1 MDSEGCN
8 ALTASSV
15 SEDLLVDFDVYDP
28 ALAAPVDVF
37 QEKAAELRARGPIVY
52 SPHHGGH
59 WIVTRYADIFRILR
73 DAETFSSY
81 PNNLVDAGQGKF
93 IPVEIDPPEHTQ
105 YRQALQPLFGPA
117 RMKALE
123 PRIREIIN
131 QLIDGFADSGRCEFV
146 AEFAHAL
153 PTRVFLSL
161 MGWPLDDA
169 EQFTEWTDIA
179 LQGIPG
185 ADEEES
191 ARARAEAAT
200 NVFEYFGAFVD
211 RVRSGQEDSESV
223 TAQIIDTPIRMDGVE
238 RHLTDEE
245 LRRMFFLLLIAGLH
259 TVQGSLGWAMVH
271 LANNPV
277 QRQALIDDSSLVPD
291 AVEEILR
298 IEAAVSMGRRAT
310 RDVEIAGVNIKAD
323 DQLLL
328 LLCAANRDEAEFDN
342 PDAFVIDRGPNRH
355 LSFGAGPHRCLGS
368 HLARLELTLAMEEIH
383 RRIPDYALV
392 DSDPPLMHGTSV
404 RGCVRLPLTFTPESR
419 S

>member
-1 MDSEGCN
+1 MTINE
-8 ALTASSV
+8 V
-15 SEDLLVDFDVYDP
+15 SADLLVDFDVYDP
-28 ALAAPVDVF
+28 SLASPVDVF
-37 QEKAAELRARGPIVY
+37 QERAAELRARGPIVY
-52 SPHHGGH
+52 SPHYGGH
-59 WIVTRYADIFRILR
+59 WIVTRYDEIFRILR

-81 PNNLVDAGQGKF
+81 PNNLVDAGQGRF
-93 IPVEIDPPEHTQ
+93 IPVEIDPPEHTA

-117 RMKALE
+117 RMKELE
-123 PRIREIIN
+123 PKIREIIN
-131 QLIDGFADSGRCEFV
+131 ELIDGFARSGSCEFV

-153 PTRVFLSL
+153 PTRVFLTL

-169 EQFTEWTDIA
+169 DRFSEWTDTA

-185 ADEEES
+185 ATEEEN
-191 ARARAEAAT
+191 ARARADAAAK
-200 NVFEYFGAFVD
+200 VFEYFGAFAE
-211 RVRSGQEDSESV
+211 RVRSGHEDPDSV
-223 TAQIIDTPIRMDGVE
+223 TAQIINTPITMDGE
-238 RHLTDEE
+238 KRLLTDEE

-271 LANNPV
+271 LVNNPT
-277 QRQALIDDSSLVPD
+277 QRQALVDDARLVPE

-328 LLCAANRDEAEFDN
+328 LLCSANRDDSEFDD
-342 PDAFVIDRGPNRH
+342 PDAFVVDRGSNRH

-368 HLARLELTLAMEEIH
+368 HLARIELRLAMDEIH

-392 DSDPPLMHGTSV
+392 ENDPPIMHGTSV
-404 RGCVRLPLTFTPESR
+404 RGCVRLPLVFTPES
-419 S
+419 

>member
-1 MDSEGCN
+1 
-8 ALTASSV
+8 LTTHDIAT
-15 SEDLLVDFDVYDP
+15 DLTVDFDVYDP
-28 ALAAPVDVF
+28 ALVAPVDVF
-37 QEKAAELRARGPIVY
+37 QQKAAELRVRGPILY
-52 SPHHGGH
+52 SPHYGGH

-117 RMKALE
+117 RMKELE
-123 PRIREIIN
+123 PQIRAIIN
-131 QLIDGFADSGRCEFV
+131 ELIDGFASAGRCEFV

-153 PTRVFLSL
+153 PTHVFLTL
-161 MGWPLDDA
+161 MGWPLADA
-169 EQFTEWTDIA
+169 ERFTEWTDTA

-185 ADEEES
+185 ASEEES
-191 ARARAEAAT
+191 AKARAEAAAS
-200 NVFEYFGAFVD
+200 VFEYFGAFVD
-211 RVRSGQEDSESV
+211 RVRSGQEDADSI
-223 TAQIIDTPIRMDGVE
+223 TAQIINTPIRMDGVE

-271 LANNPV
+271 LANNPA
-277 QRQALIDDSSLVPD
+277 QRQALIDDSGLVPD

-310 RDVEIAGVNIKAD
+310 RDVEIAGVQVKQD

-328 LLCAANRDEAEFDN
+328 LLCSANRDDAEFDD

-392 DSDPPLMHGTSV
+392 QSDPPLMHGTSV
-404 RGCVRLPLTFTPESR
+404 RGCVRLPLTFTPES
-419 S
+419 

>member
-1 MDSEGCN
+1 MTTRDI
-8 ALTASSV
+8 AA
-15 SEDLLVDFDVYDP
+15 DLMVDFDVYDP

-37 QEKAAELRARGPIVY
+37 QTRAAELRARGPILY
-52 SPHHGGH
+52 SPHYGGH
-59 WIVTRYADIFRILR
+59 WIVTRYTEIFSILR

-117 RMKALE
+117 RMKELE
-123 PRIREIIN
+123 PRIRAIVNE
-131 QLIDGFADSGRCEFV
+131 LIDGFAPTGRCEFV

-153 PTRVFLSL
+153 PTRVFLTL

-169 EQFTEWTDIA
+169 ERFTQWTDVA

-185 ADEEES
+185 AGEEES
-191 ARARAEAAT
+191 ARARAEAAA
-200 NVFEYFGAFVD
+200 NVFEYFGAFVE
-211 RVRSGQEDSESV
+211 RVRSGQEDTGSV
-223 TAQIIDTPIRMDGVE
+223 TAQIIRTPVCMDGVE

-271 LANNPV
+271 LANNPM
-277 QRQALIDDSSLVPD
+277 QRQALIDDSSLVPE

-310 RDVEIAGVNIKAD
+310 RDTEIAGVNIKSG

-328 LLCAANRDEAEFDN
+328 LLCSANRDDAEFDD
-342 PDAFVIDRGPNRH
+342 PDAFVIDRGTNRH

-368 HLARLELTLAMEEIH
+368 HLARLELTVAIEEIH
-383 RRIPDYALV
+383 RRLPDYAMV
-392 DSDPPLMHGTSV
+392 EDDPPLMHGTSV
-404 RGCVRLPLTFTPESR
+404 RGCVRLPLTFTPER
-419 S
+419 

>member
-1 MDSEGCN
+1 M
-8 ALTASSV
+8 
-15 SEDLLVDFDVYDP
+15 VDFDVYDP

-37 QEKAAELRARGPIVY
+37 QAKAAGLRARGPILY
-52 SPHHGGH
+52 SPHYGGH
-59 WIVTRYADIFRILR
+59 WIVTRYDDIFRILR

-117 RMKALE
+117 RMKELE
-123 PRIREIIN
+123 PKIREIIN
-131 QLIDGFADSGRCEFV
+131 ELIDGFASSGRCEFV

-153 PTRVFLSL
+153 PTRVFLTL

-169 EQFTEWTDIA
+169 ERFTEWTDIA

-185 ADEEES
+185 AGEEES

-211 RVRSGQEDSESV
+211 RVRSGQEDGESV
-223 TAQIIDTPIRMDGVE
+223 TAQIINTPIRMDGVE
-238 RHLTDEE
+238 RYLTDEE

-271 LANNPV
+271 LANNPA
-277 QRQALIDDSSLVPD
+277 QRNALIEDTSLVPD

-310 RDVEIAGVNIKAD
+310 RDVEIAGVKVEAG

-328 LLCAANRDEAEFDN
+328 LLCSANRDDTEFDD
-342 PDAFVIDRGPNRH
+342 PDAFEIDRGSSRH

-392 DSDPPLMHGTSV
+392 ESDPPLMHGTSV
-404 RGCVRLPLTFTPESR
+404 RGCVRLPLTFTPEL
-419 S
+419 

>member
-1 MDSEGCN
+1 M
-8 ALTASSV
+8 
-15 SEDLLVDFDVYDP
+15 VDFDVYDP

-37 QEKAAELRARGPIVY
+37 QAKAAGLRARGPILY
-52 SPHHGGH
+52 SPHYGGH
-59 WIVTRYADIFRILR
+59 WIVTRYDDIFRILR

-117 RMKALE
+117 RMKELE
-123 PRIREIIN
+123 PKIREIIN
-131 QLIDGFADSGRCEFV
+131 ELIDGFASSGRCEFV

-153 PTRVFLSL
+153 PTRVFLTL
-161 MGWPLDDA
+161 MGWPLYDA
-169 EQFTEWTDIA
+169 ERFTEWTDIA

-185 ADEEES
+185 AGEEES

-211 RVRSGQEDSESV
+211 RVRSGQEDGESV
-223 TAQIIDTPIRMDGVE
+223 TAQIINTPIRMDGAE
-238 RHLTDEE
+238 RYLTDEE

-271 LANNPV
+271 LANNPA
-277 QRQALIDDSSLVPD
+277 QRNALIEDTSLVPD

-310 RDVEIAGVNIKAD
+310 RDVEIAGVKVEAG

-328 LLCAANRDEAEFDN
+328 LLCSANRDDTEFDD
-342 PDAFVIDRGPNRH
+342 PDAFEIDRGSSRH

-392 DSDPPLMHGTSV
+392 ESDPPLMHGTSV
-404 RGCVRLPLTFTPESR
+404 RGCVRLPLTFTPEL
-419 S
+419 

>member
-1 MDSEGCN
+1 M
-8 ALTASSV
+8 TV
-15 SEDLLVDFDVYDP
+15 SNIPADLVVDFDVYDP
-28 ALAAPVDVF
+28 TLAFPVDVF
-37 QEKAAELRARGPIVY
+37 QEKAAELRARGPIVW
-52 SPHHGGH
+52 SPHYGGH
-59 WIVTRYADIFRILR
+59 WIVTRYDEIFRILR

-117 RMKALE
+117 RMKDLE
-123 PRIREIIN
+123 PKIRAIVNE
-131 QLIDGFADSGRCEFV
+131 LIDGFAGKGEVEFV

-161 MGWPLDDA
+161 MGWPLEDA
-169 EQFTEWTDIA
+169 EQFSEWTDIA

-185 ADEEES
+185 ASEEES
-191 ARARAEAAT
+191 ARARAEAAN
-200 NVFEYFGAFVD
+200 NVFAYFGDFVN
-211 RVRSGQEDSESV
+211 RVRNGGEDPDSV
-223 TAQIIDTPIRMDGVE
+223 TATIVNTPIHVDGVE
-238 RHLTDEE
+238 RLLDDDE

-271 LANNPV
+271 LANNPA
-277 QRQALIDDSSLVPD
+277 QRQALVDDPGLIPD

-310 RDVEIAGVNIKAD
+310 RDVEMGGVRIEAD

-328 LLCAANRDEAEFDN
+328 LLCSANRDEAEFEN
-342 PDAFVIDRGPNRH
+342 SDAFVIDRAPNRH

-368 HLARLELTLAMEEIH
+368 HLARIELTVAMEEIH

-392 DSDPPLMHGTSV
+392 ENDPPLMHGTSV
-404 RGCVRLPLTFTPESR
+404 RGCVRLPLTFTPEP
-419 S
+419 

>member
-1 MDSEGCN
+1 MI
-8 ALTASSV
+8 SSDV
-15 SEDLLVDFDVYDP
+15 SADLVVDFDVYDP
-28 ALAAPVDVF
+28 ALAAPIDVF
-37 QEKAAELRARGPIVY
+37 QEKAAELRARSPIVY
-52 SPHHGGH
+52 SPHYGGH
-59 WIVTRYADIFRILR
+59 WIVTRYQDIFRILR

-93 IPVEIDPPEHTQ
+93 IPVEIDPPEHTA
-105 YRQALQPLFGPA
+105 YRQALQPLFSPG
-117 RMKALE
+117 RMKELE
-123 PRIREIIN
+123 PKIREIIN
-131 QLIDGFADSGRCEFV
+131 ELIDGFAASGRCEFV

-153 PTRVFLSL
+153 PTRVFLTL

-169 EQFTEWTDIA
+169 ERFTEWTDTA

-191 ARARAEAAT
+191 AHARAEAAT
-200 NVFEYFGAFVD
+200 KVFEYFGAFVD
-211 RVRSGQEDSESV
+211 RVRSGQEDAESV
-223 TAQIIDTPIRMDGVE
+223 TAQIVHTPIQMDGAE

-259 TVQGSLGWAMVH
+259 TVRGSLAWAMVH
-271 LANNPV
+271 LTNNPV
-277 QRQALIDDSSLVPD
+277 QRQALIDDSGMVPE

-310 RDVEIAGVNIKAD
+310 RDVEIAGVNVKAG

-328 LLCAANRDEAEFDN
+328 LLCAANRDDAEFED

-392 DSDPPLMHGTSV
+392 ESDRPLMHGTSV
-404 RGCVRLPLTFTPESR
+404 RGCVRLPLVFTAES
-419 S
+419 

>member
-1 MDSEGCN
+1 M
-8 ALTASSV
+8 
-15 SEDLLVDFDVYDP
+15 VDFDVYDP
-28 ALAAPVDVF
+28 TLAAPVDVF
-37 QEKAAELRARGPIVY
+37 QEKVAELRARGPIVY
-52 SPHHGGH
+52 SPHYGGH

-117 RMKALE
+117 RMTELE
-123 PRIREIIN
+123 PRIRQIVN
-131 QLIDGFADSGRCEFV
+131 QLIDGFAASGRCEFV

-185 ADEEES
+185 AGEEES

-211 RVRSGQEDSESV
+211 RVRSGHEDAESV
-223 TAQIIDTPIRMDGVE
+223 TAQIIDTPIRMEGVE

-259 TVQGSLGWAMVH
+259 TVQGSLAWAMVH

-310 RDVEIAGVNIKAD
+310 RDVEIAGVDIEAG

-328 LLCAANRDEAEFDN
+328 LLCSANRDDAEFDD
-342 PDAFVIDRGPNRH
+342 PEAFVIDRGPNRH

-368 HLARLELTLAMEEIH
+368 HLARLELTVAMEEIH

>member
-1 MDSEGCN
+1 MTTHDI
-8 ALTASSV
+8 ATDLT
-15 SEDLLVDFDVYDP
+15 VDFDVYDP
-28 ALAAPVDVF
+28 ALVAPVDVF
-37 QEKAAELRARGPIVY
+37 QQKAAELRVRGPILY
-52 SPHHGGH
+52 SPHYGGH

-117 RMKALE
+117 RMKELE
-123 PRIREIIN
+123 PQIRAIIN
-131 QLIDGFADSGRCEFV
+131 ELIDGFASAGRCEFV

-153 PTRVFLSL
+153 PTHVFLTL
-161 MGWPLDDA
+161 MGWPLADA
-169 EQFTEWTDIA
+169 ERFTEWTDTA

-185 ADEEES
+185 ASEEES
-191 ARARAEAAT
+191 AKARAEAAAS
-200 NVFEYFGAFVD
+200 VFEYFGAFVD
-211 RVRSGQEDSESV
+211 RVRSGQEDADSI
-223 TAQIIDTPIRMDGVE
+223 TAQIINTPIRMDGVE

-271 LANNPV
+271 LANNPA
-277 QRQALIDDSSLVPD
+277 QRQALIDDSGLVPD

-310 RDVEIAGVNIKAD
+310 RDVEIAGVQVKQD

-328 LLCAANRDEAEFDN
+328 LLCSANRDDAEFDD

-392 DSDPPLMHGTSV
+392 QSDPPLMHGTSV
-404 RGCVRLPLTFTPESR
+404 RGCVRLPLTFTPES
-419 S
+419 